1 MKKKVNKG
9 MNALVAIAVS
19 LAIECTGQWG
29 LDGWVCVALCHVLP
43 DVTLR
48 SSEQL
53 NIK

>member
-1 MKKKVNKG
+1 

-19 LAIECTGQWG
+19 LAIECRGQWE
-29 LDGWVCVALCHVLP
+29 LDSRVCVALCHVLP

-48 SSEQL
+48 SSEQF